1 MRERLEVM
9 ARVASHFLRWWV
21 AELQSCANDVVEFFA
36 PHWRRALTIYLDAN
50 RLLILDQESATP
62 TTVLEIA
69 YAGSIPDLPQVIP
82 APLAAAVEHSHR
94 VRVVI
99 GVDKAYLQQVRLPL
113 AALPH
118 LDSAIAIQLPK
129 LLPLDSMHLL
139 TDFKIAATDA
149 TKGTANIDLAAL
161 KRSDID
167 PLLKRLRAWGLRV
180 TSLHLGQTPG
190 GEYRFE
196 FESGGATSR
205 QLSLRRTDRILVGAA
220 ATLGLA
226 CASIAATESY
236 RSQAALDHEK
246 MQTHLSATAALT
258 RRQQLLARLD
268 PLSALSQLEGAP
280 PAAALLAEVTKLIPQ
295 STWLTTFELKDH
307 ALRIVGLSPNSA
319 DVVKLLSSS
328 AFLNEVQ
335 LRSSMS
341 VGVGTGLDRFEI
353 TAESKANG
361 P

>member
-9 ARVASHFLRWWV
+9 ARLASQFLRWWI
-21 AELQSCANDVVEFFA
+21 AELQSCANDAVEFFA
-36 PHWRRALTIYLDAN
+36 PHWRRALTIYVEAN
-50 RLLILDQESATP
+50 RLLILDQNSDTP

-69 YAGSIPDLPQVIP
+69 CEGSIANLPQLIP
-82 APLAAAVEHSHR
+82 APLAAAVEQSRR

-99 GVDKAYLQQVRLPL
+99 SMESAYLQQLRLPL

-129 LLPLDSMHLL
+129 LLPLESAQLL
-139 TDFKIAATDA
+139 THFKVAATDA
-149 TKGTANIDLAAL
+149 TKGTVNVDLAAL
-161 KRSDID
+161 RRADID
-167 PLLKRLRAWGLRV
+167 PLLKRLRAWSLRV

-196 FESGGATSR
+196 FESGGTTSR

-220 ATLGLA
+220 ATLGFA

-246 MQTHLSATAALT
+246 MQTHLPATAALA
-258 RRQQLLARLD
+258 RRQQMLARFD
-268 PLSALSQLEGAP
+268 PLSALSQLERAP
-280 PAAALLAEVTKLIPQ
+280 PAAALLAEVTKMIPQ

-353 TAESKANG
+353 TAESKASA